1 MSVDDFMTEDDTLIH
16 PLDALNAYALA
27 GSFVEAR
34 LARLK
39 ADKKAELEEVQAA
52 EGLSRVLFYGICAA
66 MSELDDAVTVT
77 TTESDPA
84 RMLS

>member
-1 MSVDDFMTEDDTLIH
+1 MSVDDFMNEDDTLIH

-34 LARLK
+34 LARLRANKK
-39 ADKKAELEEVQAA
+39 ADPEEVATA
-52 EGLSRVLFYGICAA
+52 EGLSNVLLYGICAT
-66 MSELDDAVTVT
+66 MSELDDAVTVQV
-77 TTESDPA
+77 TEADPA